1 MNEKVETIKVLVI
14 RPGEKP
20 VIEDIEH
27 TLKGMQN
34 IVGGPIQDFST
45 YKDDVAFICCATG
58 KQQNFTANRARIN
71 DEGKVFDIIAGTFFV
86 CGISETG
93 FESIPDDLIKKYMDK
108 YEYPDHFRWTPDG
121 KLFCLNL
128 RPGAEP
134 IYVCG

>member
-1 MNEKVETIKVLVI
+1 MNENVETIKVLVI

-58 KQQNFTANRARIN
+58 KQ
-71 DEGKVFDIIAGTFFV
+71 VFDIIAGTFFV